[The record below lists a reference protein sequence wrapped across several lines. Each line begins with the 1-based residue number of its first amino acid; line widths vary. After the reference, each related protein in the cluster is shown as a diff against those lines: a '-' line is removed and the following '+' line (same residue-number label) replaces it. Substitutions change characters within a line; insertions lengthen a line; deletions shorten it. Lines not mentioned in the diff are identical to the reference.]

1 MQTNLWASMVV
12 VLGMAL
18 TPAATLASG
27 EHKDHAH
34 DEKHAEKHED
44 GDHSDHK
51 SELKGM
57 KALHAWT
64 QAVHKGDDAL
74 VFVELENGSN
84 ATITFLGGEAKHAK
98 SVELVGFQLKE
109 GEPNYVPV
117 TQVPIKAG
125 RHLELAPKS
134 LALRLHDLD
143 EDLHKGETIEMEL
156 EFDIGHMEIHVEIG
170 SKDATQ
176 HSHAGHNHD

>member
-1 MQTNLWASMVV
+1 MQSNL
-12 VLGMAL
+12 
-18 TPAATLASG
+18 LASLVIALG
-27 EHKDHAH
+27 VAFAPVIAHASGDHKDHAH
-34 DEKHAEKHED
+34 EEKHAENHED
-44 GDHSDHK
+44 GDQSKHK

-64 QAVHKGDDAL
+64 QAAHKGEDTL

-98 SVELVGFQLKE
+98 SVELVGFQLKD
-109 GEPNYVPV
+109 GEPSYIPV
-117 TQVPIKAG
+117 MQVPIKAG

-143 EDLHKGETIEMEL
+143 EDLRKGETIEMEL
-156 EFDIGHMEIHVEIG
+156 EFDIGHMDIHVEVG
-170 SKDATQ
+170 SEDASQ